1 MNKPAASCGSA
12 LRLPCGSA
20 FPDKRITTMLKIENS
35 RKQSHGSGGFG
46 IDILWPGMVQNSDDS
61 GIGAIGRI
69 DQANVKAGTVI
80 PMHPHKDDEILTY
93 MRKGRM
99 LHLDTVGNEEEI
111 TDTRLMLMNA
121 GHTFQHEERIL
132 GEKGESMQCLQIFI
146 RPSET
151 NLTPQVQFHDFGTP
165 YSDNNWRLIAGPENA
180 PLTFRS
186 QTWVQDARLAEG
198 SELTL
203 PAVPVS
209 SAVRLLYVFEG
220 AARVGEI
227 ALNTGESMIIEDGDV
242 HTVIALDTTDL
253 VLITTDPAAKVFRG
267 GMFSGNMRPHR

>member
-1 MNKPAASCGSA
+1 MSFEKFTSDNAAMLLIDHQVGTMGWAKSMAFDELKRNA
-12 LRLPCGSA
+12 L
-20 FPDKRITTMLKIENS
+20 ML
-35 RKQSHGSGGFG
+35 
-46 IDILWPGMVQNSDDS
+46 
-61 GIGAIGRI
+61 A
-69 DQANVKAGTVI
+69 
-80 PMHPHKDDEILTY
+80 
-93 MRKGRM
+93 
-99 LHLDTVGNEEEI
+99 
-111 TDTRLMLMNA
+111 TRLMLMNA

-253 VLITTDPAAKVFRG
+253 VLFTTDPAAKVFRG

>member
-146 RPSET
+146 RPQKPT
-151 NLTPQVQFHDFGTP
+151 
-165 YSDNNWRLIAGPENA
+165 
-180 PLTFRS
+180 
-186 QTWVQDARLAEG
+186 
-198 SELTL
+198 
-203 PAVPVS
+203 
-209 SAVRLLYVFEG
+209 
-220 AARVGEI
+220 
-227 ALNTGESMIIEDGDV
+227 
-242 HTVIALDTTDL
+242 
-253 VLITTDPAAKVFRG
+253 
-267 GMFSGNMRPHR
+267 

>member
-1 MNKPAASCGSA
+1 MMKFS
-12 LRLPCGSA
+12 L
-20 FPDKRITTMLKIENS
+20 
-35 RKQSHGSGGFG
+35 
-46 IDILWPGMVQNSDDS
+46 
-61 GIGAIGRI
+61 
-69 DQANVKAGTVI
+69 
-80 PMHPHKDDEILTY
+80 Y

-132 GEKGESMQCLQIFI
+132 GEKVNQCSVCRFSFAL
-146 RPSET
+146 RT

-220 AARVGEI
+220 AARVSEI
-227 ALNTGESMIIEDGDV
+227 ALNTG
-242 HTVIALDTTDL
+242 T
-253 VLITTDPAAKVFRG
+253 
-267 GMFSGNMRPHR
+267 

>member
-1 MNKPAASCGSA
+1 M
-12 LRLPCGSA
+12 
-20 FPDKRITTMLKIENS
+20 TMLKIENS
-35 RKQSHGSGGFG
+35 SKHQHGSGGFG

-80 PMHPHKDDEILTY
+80 SMHPHKDDEILTY

-111 TDTRLMLMNA
+111 SDTRLMLMNA

-132 GEKGESMQCLQIFI
+132 GENGESMQCLQIFI

-151 NLTPQVQFHDFGTP
+151 DMAPQVQFHDFGTP
-165 YSDNNWRLIAGPENA
+165 YSENAWRLVAGPENA

-186 QTWVQDARLAEG
+186 QTWVQDTRLAKG
-198 SELTL
+198 YELKL
-203 PAVPVS
+203 PAVPVRNV
-209 SAVRLLYVFEG
+209 VRLLYVFEG
-220 AARVGEI
+220 TVRIGVT
-227 ALNTGESMIIEDGDV
+227 ALKAGESIIIESDDV
-242 HTVIALDTTDL
+242 HTVTALDTTDL
-253 VLITTDPAAKVFRG
+253 VLFTTDPTAKVFRG
-267 GMFSGNMRPHR
+267 GMFSGNMRPRL